1 MPLHAALARADADL
15 AAGRVPM
22 ARQRLRSLVEHYPT
36 DLTVR
41 RRLAAVYRLYGEAA
55 EAGRWNY
62 LDESADPAETAAF
75 EARHPDP
82 LRRMIALCWRA
93 PEEHAPTETAR
104 ARLAALRGTAVGGDG
119 GPVAWTDLYIAAEDK
134 VPKDEPRDFLL
145 PSCLAVAAVL
155 LALAVIGAVT
165 TVRWLL

>member
-1 MPLHAALARADADL
+1 MPLQATLARADAGL

-22 ARQRLRSLVEHYPT
+22 ARQRLRSLVEHHPT

-41 RRLAAVYRLYGEAA
+41 RRLAAVYRLYGEPA
-55 EAGRWNY
+55 ESGRWNH

-75 EARHPDP
+75 EARPPDP
-82 LRRMIALCWRA
+82 LRRMIALRWRA
-93 PEEHAPTETAR
+93 PEDHAPTETAR
-104 ARLAALRGTAVGGDG
+104 ARLAALRGTAVGDG
-119 GPVAWTDLYIAAEDK
+119 GPVTWTDLYIAAEDK

-155 LALAVIGAVT
+155 LVLAVIGAVT
-165 TVRWLL
+165 TVRWLP